1 MGIPTHEDAKLMLQ
15 LFRTRQ
21 EPRFLENENW
31 FLREFRPGPWSEV
44 SHRYPAGTQERNRL
58 DSVLGYWELVGALID
73 HG

>member
-21 EPRFLENENW
+21 DPRFLENENW

-44 SHRYPAGTQERNRL
+44 SHR
-58 DSVLGYWELVGALID
+58 
-73 HG
+73 